1 MMSPHRMSNASC
13 GDGSHVLLV
22 LISQELKVRLR
33 VCPQISRL
41 QHGDI

>member
-13 GDGSHVLLV
+13 GGGGHMLLV
-22 LISQELKVRLR
+22 LISQELKVRLG
-33 VCPQISRL
+33 VCPQMSRL